1 MSVNI
6 IAIVPAANLIAA
18 NAVLEAMGR
27 GPTNITLGAST
38 DENAAWDDPPTHYYM
53 SDQGVADDVAA
64 TFLRFGDG
72 DLPALASGFEWGEDD
87 CISSSDAL
95 AAITPANFAFASFND
110 GFTPQQ
116 QVAAALAAYSVPLF
130 KLPPPP
136 E

>member
-1 MSVNI
+1 MTVNI
-6 IAIVPAANLIAA
+6 IAIVPAANLDAA
-18 NAVLEAMGR
+18 NAVLAAMGR
-27 GPTNITLGAST
+27 GPANITLGAST
-38 DENAAWDDPPTHYYM
+38 DPEAAWDATPTHYYM
-53 SDQGVADDVAA
+53 SDQGVADEVSA

-72 DLPALASGFEWGEDD
+72 DLPALAPGFSWGENG

-116 QVAAALAAYSVPLF
+116 QVAAALDAYSVPLF
-130 KLPPPP
+130 KLPAPP

>member
-6 IAIVPAANLIAA
+6 IAIVPAANLTAA
-18 NAVLEAMGR
+18 NAVLAAMGR
-27 GPTNITLGAST
+27 GPESLTQKAST
-38 DENAAWDDPPTHYYM
+38 DANAAWDDEPTHYYM

-72 DLPALASGFEWGEDD
+72 DLPALAPGFEWGEDG

-95 AAITPANFAFASFND
+95 AAITSSNFAFASFND
-110 GFTPQQ
+110 GYSPQQ
-116 QVAAALAAYSVPLF
+116 QVAAALAAYSTPLF